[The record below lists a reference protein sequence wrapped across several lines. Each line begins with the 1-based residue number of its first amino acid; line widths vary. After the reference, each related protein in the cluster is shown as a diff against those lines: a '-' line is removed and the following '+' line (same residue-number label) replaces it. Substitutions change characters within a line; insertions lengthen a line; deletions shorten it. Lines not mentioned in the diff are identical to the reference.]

1 MFFGR
6 EDLILQL
13 EGLWRKRVSSLV
25 TCRGRRRIGKSTL
38 IRQFAKATQ
47 SRFIKIE
54 GARPGPTTTSEDELR
69 VFAEQLAAQTGSEDS
84 TPHNWLAAFIRL
96 AGRIRDDERTVVL
109 LDEISW
115 LGFGEPLFADIFRI
129 AWENYLKPH
138 DRLVVVLCGSVSSWV
153 RENFIDNRAYV
164 GRRSLDVVADELPPH
179 ECAKFWGEAASRTSA
194 RDILDVLSVTGGVPR
209 YLEEIDPGLSADENI
224 RKLAFLPRSVLRVD
238 FDEMFSDVVTH
249 QPKFAATAARTLV
262 DGPKSVTEIAEALGT
277 EKSGRISSAMDE
289 LEEAGFVAS
298 DPGRNPETGA
308 EVRSRR
314 FRLKDNY
321 ARFYLKCVEP
331 AKETIDAGSFA
342 FGGMDR
348 FAGWPTVLGLQFENL
363 VINNYRLLLPLL
375 GLDRSHVFSAAPYRR
390 IASEKS
396 RKKGVQI
403 DLLLQTRMS
412 FCLVEIKRQREIG
425 REILDEMKEKV
436 RRFAAPREMS
446 VRTALVYDGR
456 LAPSVEADGYFDSIV
471 PFSRLLGLD

>member
-54 GARPGPTTTSEDELR
+54 GARPDAGTTREDELR
-69 VFAEQLAAQTGSEDS
+69 VFAEQLAAQTGCEDT
-84 TPHNWLAAFIRL
+84 TPSNWLNAFIRL

-115 LGFGEPLFADIFRI
+115 LGFGEPMFADIVRI

-138 DRLVVVLCGSVSSWV
+138 DRLIVVLCGSVSSWV

-164 GRRSLDVVADELPPH
+164 GRRSLDVVAGELPPR
-179 ECAKFWGEAASRTSA
+179 ECARFWGEAASRTSA

-224 RKLAFLPRSVLRVD
+224 RRLAFLPKSVLRVD
-238 FDEMFSDVVTH
+238 FDEMFSDVVTR
-249 QPKFAATAARTLV
+249 QPKFAATAARALV
-262 DGPKSVTEIAEALGT
+262 DGPKSVTEIAAALGT

-298 DPGRNPETGA
+298 DPGRNPETGGDGP
-308 EVRSRR
+308 VR
-314 FRLKDNY
+314 
-321 ARFYLKCVEP
+321 
-331 AKETIDAGSFA
+331 
-342 FGGMDR
+342 
-348 FAGWPTVLGLQFENL
+348 GL
-363 VINNYRLLLPLL
+363 
-375 GLDRSHVFSAAPYRR
+375 
-390 IASEKS
+390 
-396 RKKGVQI
+396 
-403 DLLLQTRMS
+403 
-412 FCLVEIKRQREIG
+412 
-425 REILDEMKEKV
+425 
-436 RRFAAPREMS
+436 
-446 VRTALVYDGR
+446 
-456 LAPSVEADGYFDSIV
+456 ADGPGAAV
-471 PFSRLLGLD
+471 REPRHQQLPVAAAVAGAGAEPRLLGRPLPPDRLREIAEEGRPDRSPASDQDVLLPGRDQAAARDRAGNPRRDEGEGPPLRGTAGNVGADGARLRRTSRALRRGRRLFRRHCPVLPAPWPGLISLPPPVLRAGARVEILHWLDISPGAFW